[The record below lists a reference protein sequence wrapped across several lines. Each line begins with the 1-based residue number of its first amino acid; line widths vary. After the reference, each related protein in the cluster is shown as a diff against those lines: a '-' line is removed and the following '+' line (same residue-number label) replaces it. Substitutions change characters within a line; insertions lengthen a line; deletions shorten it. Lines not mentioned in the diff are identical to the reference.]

1 MTRLAALGLAT
12 ALAALAGPATA
23 QEFPSQPITI
33 INPYSAGGPADLISR
48 TIGEGMAKVLGQPV
62 VIENKPGAATA
73 IAASHV
79 AQAAP
84 DGYTL
89 LIAGSPTHIITPALQ
104 EVTYKGI
111 EDFTPVSMVAN
122 VPNVLVVQ
130 TASGIKTVADLVAK
144 STAEPDAV
152 SFASVGNGS
161 LPHLSSVL
169 FSKETG
175 AQMVHIPYGGAAPA
189 VVDLLAGNVDMGFLN
204 APPLMAHFA
213 SGDLTAL
220 AIASPERSP
229 QLPDVPTMQEAGF
242 AEFDMATWY
251 GISAPAGTP
260 AEAVAKLD
268 AAIAETLKDPEVT
281 AKLTNL
287 GVVVFY
293 KTSTDF
299 GAFLTRDEGRMIDL
313 LATAGVKKQ

>member
-1 MTRLAALGLAT
+1 
-12 ALAALAGPATA
+12 
-23 QEFPSQPITI
+23 
-33 INPYSAGGPADLISR
+33 
-48 TIGEGMAKVLGQPV
+48 
-62 VIENKPGAATA
+62 
-73 IAASHV
+73 
-79 AQAAP
+79 
-84 DGYTL
+84 
-89 LIAGSPTHIITPALQ
+89 
-104 EVTYKGI
+104 
-111 EDFTPVSMVAN
+111 
-122 VPNVLVVQ
+122 
-130 TASGIKTVADLVAK
+130 
-144 STAEPDAV
+144 
-152 SFASVGNGS
+152 
-161 LPHLSSVL
+161 
-169 FSKETG
+169 
-175 AQMVHIPYGGAAPA
+175 MVHIPYGGAAPA

-220 AIASPERSP
+220 AIASPDRSP

-281 AKLTNL
+281 EKLTNL

-293 KTSTDF
+293 KTSADF
-299 GAFLTRDEGRMIDL
+299 GAFLAKDEGRMIDL

>member
-299 GAFLTRDEGRMIDL
+299 GAFLARDEGRMIDL